1 MLRCSNIKPGDAEKY
16 VSYRFDCLFEL
27 VLCNS
32 VFVSLNCDLLY
43 NEWTNEM

>member
-32 VFVSLNCDLLY
+32 VFVSLNLRSLVQ
-43 NEWTNEM
+43 